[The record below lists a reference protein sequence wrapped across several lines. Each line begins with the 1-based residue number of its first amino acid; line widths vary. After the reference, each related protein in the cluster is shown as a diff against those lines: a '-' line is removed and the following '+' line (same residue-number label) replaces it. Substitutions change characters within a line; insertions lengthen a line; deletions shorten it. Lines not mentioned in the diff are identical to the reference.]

1 MPCFNFNRNEAIQI
15 LLYAKN
21 ILNTYFYFTVTV
33 KITRYCSSV
42 IMNKVETVFLLT
54 AIHICCEQSL
64 FAIIHKSFSI
74 Q

>member
-1 MPCFNFNRNEAIQI
+1 MPCFNFNRNDAIQI

-42 IMNKVETVFLLT
+42 IMNKVETVF
-54 AIHICCEQSL
+54 C
-64 FAIIHKSFSI
+64 
-74 Q
+74 

>member
-1 MPCFNFNRNEAIQI
+1 MPCFNFNRNDAIQI

-42 IMNKVETVFLLT
+42 IMNQVETVFLLT
-54 AIHICCEQSL
+54 AIYICCEQSL